1 MTDEARLQRW
11 LDSHRDA
18 VGSYPSSD
26 HVDVDTLT
34 RYAAGRLPPG
44 AARMVSEHL
53 RACEDGRCGEF
64 VRQQGGDVEA
74 LSSDLGAE
82 PSSDAPAEPSRRR
95 TFQSREIV
103 WSTFESLAR
112 ELEVPIDELVN
123 DAMSAYAGARGYAVA
138 SQPEAAAPAR
148 PPARGPAPA
157 PAPPPRAASA
167 RVVDDPLEET
177 HDAPSAL
184 DRSYSPPRG
193 GFDDDD
199 LARTAA
205 RGAFVRP
212 AAGRPPSSDGPES
225 RTTPRMRAPLP
236 APSRPGGPGR
246 ALPAVGAP
254 PPPPARSSGAA
265 LAPPTSPPRTTR
277 APETPRESSS
287 PWAAAGRRLVLE
299 YRGRSYTVD
308 KERFLLGRSKTQA
321 DLRLDDANVSRQH
334 AVIEHVGAAF
344 YIVDLGSTNGVEV
357 AGERVARRALADGD
371 RIVITTHEIRCTLR

>member
-11 LDSHRDA
+11 LDGHRGDA
-18 VGSYPSSD
+18 GGAHSSAD
-26 HVDVDTLT
+26 HIDMDTLS
-34 RYAAGRLPPG
+34 RHAAGRLSP
-44 AARMVSEHL
+44 AATRVVSEHL
-53 RACEDGRCGEF
+53 RVCEDGRCAEY
-64 VRQQGGDVEA
+64 VRSQGGVVEDEIYE
-74 LSSDLGAE
+74 LEAE
-82 PSSDAPAEPSRRR
+82 PESTAEGARRR

-123 DAMSAYAGARGYAVA
+123 DAMSAYASARGYAVEPSA
-138 SQPEAAAPAR
+138 EIATAR
-148 PPARGPAPA
+148 PPALAPRRGVAPS
-157 PAPPPRAASA
+157 PKVTSRAAA
-167 RVVDDPLEET
+167 EDPLEET

-184 DRSYSPPRG
+184 DRSYAPPRG
-193 GFDDDD
+193 RDDDDD

-212 AAGRPPSSDGPES
+212 AAGRPFGADGPES
-225 RTTPRMRAPLP
+225 RTTPRMKAPLP
-236 APSRPGGPGR
+236 APSRPGPGR

-254 PPPPARSSGAA
+254 PPARSSGGS
-265 LAPPTSPPRTTR
+265 LAPPPRTMR
-277 APETPRESSS
+277 MPDARESS
-287 PWAAAGRRLVLE
+287 PRVAPGRQLVLE
-299 YRGRSYTVD
+299 YRGRTYSVD

-321 DLRLDDANVSRQH
+321 DLRLDDPNVSRQH
-334 AVIEHVGAAF
+334 AVIERVGSAF